1 MGHLDLITMS
11 LLCLFAYLLGTIPFG
26 LLITRLRGGGDI
38 RSAGSGNIGAANV
51 TRVIGA
57 GAGVTTLLLDAGKG
71 YFAVWI
77 VGHYSN
83 ENAQWMAI
91 AALAVIAGHIFPVWL
106 GFRGGKGVATAAGA
120 FLPICPPAVLGA
132 VLVFL
137 LVVIFWRYVSLGSI
151 SAAASLPLLMYLL
164 YAPGL
169 APPHIVSIGVAF
181 AAVVIIFRHRQN
193 IERLIN
199 GTEARLTFRHDHEA

>member
-1 MGHLDLITMS
+1 MNYPNPIGLVLV
-11 LLCLFAYLLGTIPFG
+11 CAAGYLLGTIPFG
-26 LLITRLRGGGDI
+26 LLITKLRGGGDI
-38 RSAGSGNIGAANV
+38 REAGSGNIGAANV

-57 GAGVTTLLLDAGKG
+57 GAGVMTLLLDAGKG
-71 YFAVWI
+71 YLAAWI
-77 VGHYSN
+77 AARVSN
-83 ENAQWMAI
+83 ENVVWMLF

-120 FLPICPPAVLGA
+120 FLPICPPAI
-132 VLVFL
+132 LVAAALF
-137 LVVIFWRYVSLGSI
+137 LVVVLFWRYVSLASI
-151 SAAASLPLLMYLL
+151 AATASLPLLIYLL

-181 AAVVIIFRHRQN
+181 SAVVIIFRHRGN

-199 GTEARLTFRHDHEA
+199 GTEARLTFRRHP